1 MVHWGIH
8 MRTIAAVI
16 IVLFSTQAH
25 AEQKKAQVKPRACT
39 YDQCV
44 AVNKARGW
52 DSSAVSRWCTAN
64 PGKCDN

>member
-1 MVHWGIH
+1 
-8 MRTIAAVI
+8 MRAFALTILLGLLVTGPA
-16 IVLFSTQAH
+16 LGQ
-25 AEQKKAQVKPRACT
+25 QKASKSSKARACT